1 MPGALNLLRNCTHTF
16 PVPAGFDQ
24 APHKPGISRGHALQ
38 AHPGMRI
45 IIAGTENILWNM
57 YNGSQKSM
65 LITNCIFRW
74 GGFAALLSNHPAD
87 RFRAKYKLQHVVR
100 THLGSKE
107 DAYKCVLHRSSL
119 LACSVRV
126 HRPW

>member
-1 MPGALNLLRNCTHTF
+1 M
-16 PVPAGFDQ
+16 
-24 APHKPGISRGHALQ
+24 Q

-74 GGFAALLSNHPAD
+74 GGFAALLSNHPRD

-100 THLGSKE
+100 THLGSND
-107 DAYKCVLHRSSL
+107 DAYKCASHPTSGSL
-119 LACSVRV
+119 PDNHPSLRRV
-126 HRPW
+126 YRVAFCCPLTDSDIFLFTL

>member
-1 MPGALNLLRNCTHTF
+1 M
-16 PVPAGFDQ
+16 
-24 APHKPGISRGHALQ
+24 Q

-87 RFRAKYKLQHVVR
+87 RLRAKYKLRHVVR
-100 THLGSKE
+100 THLGGND
-107 DAYKCVLHRSSL
+107 DAYKCASHSQAHRMAFFCP
-119 LACSVRV
+119 LADSCSCSCCGTRQMIKCN
-126 HRPW
+126 HR

>member
-1 MPGALNLLRNCTHTF
+1 
-16 PVPAGFDQ
+16 
-24 APHKPGISRGHALQ
+24 
-38 AHPGMRI
+38 MRI

-100 THLGSKE
+100 THLGSNE
-107 DAYKCVLHRSSL
+107 DAYKCVVIVDCLTKDDKLPLSLFRLSSNIRHVPNRSTL
-119 LACSVRV
+119 VARLVQV
-126 HRPW
+126 HGP